1 MRFDTINASGYLVWQ
16 LEHASGVTH
25 IRDEGDIL
33 LLDLRSDAR
42 VMIMLVERSMSVA
55 DVRWQLTTNTKKGI
69 YTLLIFWVDML
80 LPSDGSEYVLDD
92 WMQGLSQLYGNLL
105 YGYEVAG
112 RQAYFFPVHFDGN
125 GASRQVRFGNTVD
138 YAKLGVKTVACEHPF
153 LRGQWRIAHFANER
167 PYTYARSQQSHAHA
181 GTSSLSVSDLSP
193 YFTRLGISASADR
206 DAVKQ
211 AYRTLARQYHP
222 DLNTADDALSHMK
235 RINEAYHHLMRF
247 FEKTSTG

>member
-1 MRFDTINASGYLVWQ
+1 MRFDTINASSYLVWQ

-42 VMIMLVERSMSVA
+42 VMILLVERSMSAA
-55 DVRWQLTTNTKKGI
+55 DVHWQLANNTKKGI

-80 LPSDGSEYVLDD
+80 LPPDGSEYMLDD
-92 WMQGLSQLYGNLL
+92 WMQGLSSLYGNLL

-112 RQAYFFPVHFDGN
+112 RQAYFFPVHLDGN
-125 GASRQVRFGNTVD
+125 GISRKVRFGNTVD
-138 YAKLGVKTVACEHPF
+138 YAKLGVKTVACDHPS
-153 LRGQWRIAHFANER
+153 LHGQWRIAHFSSER
-167 PYTYARSQQSHAHA
+167 PYTYARTKHAHTAAA
-181 GTSSLSVSDLSP
+181 GISVSELSP
-193 YFTRLGISASADR
+193 YFTRLGISADADR
-206 DAVKQ
+206 DTVKQ

-222 DLNTADDALSHMK
+222 DLSSADDALSNMK